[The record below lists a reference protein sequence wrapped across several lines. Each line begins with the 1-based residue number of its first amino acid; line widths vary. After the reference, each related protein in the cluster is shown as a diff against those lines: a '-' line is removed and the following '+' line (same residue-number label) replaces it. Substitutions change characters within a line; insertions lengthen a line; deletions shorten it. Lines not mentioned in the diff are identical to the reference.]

1 LFLLLIR
8 DRKKLLTVERAGKS
22 LEKSEL
28 EMMNE
33 LPRDNSDRM
42 IKLVGMLYD
51 SAVSFMKSHSLKLSM
66 PEGSVSRAL
75 VEGKSSCSLQ
85 LDKKIKDVPIAQ
97 SSTSLFDLDD

>member
-1 LFLLLIR
+1 
-8 DRKKLLTVERAGKS
+8 VERAGKS

-42 IKLVGMLYD
+42 IKLVSMLYD

-75 VEGKSSCSLQ
+75 VEGKSSSCFLQ
-85 LDKKIKDVPIAQ
+85 LDKRLKC
-97 SSTSLFDLDD
+97 SNSRSSLFDSV

>member
-1 LFLLLIR
+1 
-8 DRKKLLTVERAGKS
+8 VERAGKS

-33 LPRDNSDRM
+33 LPRENSDRM
-42 IKLVGMLYD
+42 IKLVSMLYD

-75 VEGKSSCSLQ
+75 VEGKSFSCFLQ
-85 LDKKIKDVPIAQ
+85 LDKKLKWSNYAIVL
-97 SSTSLFDLDD
+97 LFSILCRRLTATDSE